1 MIGSTDATD
10 QPVRWAARTRRGVL
24 ARLGFIAVAA
34 SLLDLEFA
42 LGLGSSDWALAV
54 GLIAFLVLLL
64 FMLAGT
70 TEWTI
75 AGHEL
80 RRRGWL
86 SRPGREPS
94 LVMELGPQVQIVHES
109 RLVWRVRPNGLALG
123 GWQARRLV
131 GAMERAGVRVND
143 WRGDWARRHRLL
155 DTLGGLALY
164 GGLAGIIVMP
174 AFGWQWPL
182 LRAAAGF
189 ACSGAAFL
197 GLAIEYLPWSMRK
210 TSAHDGW
217 PPLSAGAPAGGV
229 GSERAQTQVGP
240 APGLEFGGF
249 WLRVLA
255 YLIDVSL
262 LGIVGIV
269 LSSALGAAG
278 QAMGA
283 LIFIAYFIGLWG
295 LTGQT
300 IGMMLLGLHVV
311 RDVDGGK
318 ISLGNAVLRFV
329 GLSVAFACIYIGV
342 IWIAFDSR
350 KRGWHDKI
358 GGTVVVRNVVAGS
371 ANEPTRPLNVRQG
384 ATAGIIVSLF
394 VAVPAAG
401 LSTTHL
407 QTFVLVLAVPLTVTV
422 VITAV
427 ALAINRRAGQP
438 RDL

>member
-1 MIGSTDATD
+1 MDSRSAAG
-10 QPVRWAARTRRGVL
+10 QPVRFNGLTWRGVL
-24 ARLGFIAVAA
+24 AQVGVIAAVAC
-34 SLLDLEFA
+34 LLDLEFA
-42 LGLGSSDWALAV
+42 LGLGWSDWALAV
-54 GLIAFLVLLL
+54 GPIVFLVLLL

-86 SRPGREPS
+86 SRPDREPS

-123 GWQARRLV
+123 GWQARRLI

-155 DTLGGLALY
+155 DALGGLALY

-174 AFGWQWPL
+174 MLGSHWSSV
-182 LRAAAGF
+182 RAAAGF
-189 ACSGAAFL
+189 TCSGAVFL
-197 GLAIEYLPWSMRK
+197 GLAIDYLPWSRRK
-210 TSAHDGW
+210 TPAHDGW
-217 PPLSAGAPAGGV
+217 PPLSAGAPAGA
-229 GSERAQTQVGP
+229 RDLQTQVGP

-255 YLIDVSL
+255 YLVDVSL

-269 LSSALGAAG
+269 LSSALGAVGLAI
-278 QAMGA
+278 GA
-283 LIFIAYFIGLWG
+283 LILIAYFTGLWG

-318 ISLGNAVLRFV
+318 ISWGNAVLRFV
-329 GLSVAFACIYIGV
+329 GLFVAFACIYIGV
-342 IWIAFDSR
+342 IWVAFDSR

-358 GGTVVVRNVVAGS
+358 GGTVVVRNVGEGS
-371 ANEPTRPLNVRQG
+371 ANESTRPLNVRQG
-384 ATAGIIVSLF
+384 AMAGIIVSF
-394 VAVPAAG
+394 VVAASAAG
-401 LSTTHL
+401 SSNANL
-407 QTFVLVLAVPLTVTV
+407 QTFVLLLAVPLTVTV

-427 ALAINRRAGQP
+427 ALAINRRAGRP